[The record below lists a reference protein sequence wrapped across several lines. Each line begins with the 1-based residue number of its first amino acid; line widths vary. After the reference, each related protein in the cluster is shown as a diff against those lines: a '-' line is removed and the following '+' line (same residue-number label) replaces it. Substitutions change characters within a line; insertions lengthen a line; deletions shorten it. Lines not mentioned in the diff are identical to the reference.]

1 MLSSVHEEMDGM
13 GWLRIWEGDKAEA
26 EAVEKEAEAGEKE
39 AEGGVSAGE
48 M

>member
-13 GWLRIWEGDKAEA
+13 GWLRIWEGDMA
-26 EAVEKEAEAGEKE
+26 EAEAGEKE